1 MKNRNKVLLLGTAG
15 CFALSL
21 TSVAVAAAVDGAE
34 FVTAADVAVIDP
46 SDDSTTRYIVK
57 YKDGSTS
64 TLQNG
69 AQSVPAFSVQRAET
83 FARKYKGKVIRHLS
97 SVKSSVLELNPRQLK
112 AMVADPEVQ
121 YIEVDQKRY
130 LFDVI
135 TPMAQSTPYGIPMVQ
150 ANLVSDNNAANTP
163 VCVIDTGYRL
173 NHVDLPS
180 SGVTGFAFSGHGS
193 WSTDGNG
200 HGTHVAGTM
209 VALNNNDGV
218 VGVLPSG
225 QAGVHIVKIFNDS
238 GNWTF
243 ASDLIDG
250 IQSCQDAG
258 AKVVNMSLGGSSSS
272 QTEQTAMTNFYN
284 SGMLLI
290 AAAGNAGNTSLSYP
304 ASYNAV
310 VSVAAVDS
318 NRNLAS
324 FSQRNAQVEL
334 AGPGVAVNSTWN
346 NGGYNSISGTSMASP
361 HVAGV
366 AALVWSNHPQ
376 CTAPQIRSALQ
387 ATAQDRGTT
396 GRDNSFGFGIVQ
408 AKAAVD
414 YLTANGCSGGGGGGN
429 PPPTGGETFPNLSAT
444 TGNWLR
450 GSYVIPAGVSTLTF
464 TISGGTGD
472 ADLYVR
478 YNSQPTESQYNC
490 RPYLNGNA
498 EQCTITNP
506 QAGTWHVG
514 IKAYTSFSGVTM
526 SYSY

>member
-1 MKNRNKVLLLGTAG
+1 MKNRNKMLLLGTAG

-21 TSVAVAAAVDGAE
+21 TSVAVAAAVE
-34 FVTAADVAVIDP
+34 QPVFVSEADVAALDP
-46 SDDSTTRYIVK
+46 TDDSTTRYIVK
-57 YKDGSTS
+57 YKDGSVGS
-64 TLQNG
+64 LQNTAG
-69 AQSVPAFSVQRAET
+69 AVSAFSVQKADS
-83 FARKYKGKVIRHLS
+83 FARKHKTKVLKHLS
-97 SVKSSVLELNPRQLK
+97 SVKSSVLELNPRQVK
-112 AMVADPEVQ
+112 AMLADPEVD

-150 ANLVSDNNAANTP
+150 ANLVSDANAANTK
-163 VCVIDTGYRL
+163 VCVIDTGYTL
-173 NHVDLPS
+173 SHPDLPN
-180 SGVTGFAFSGHGS
+180 SGVSGFAFSGHGN
-193 WSTDGNG
+193 WSSDGNG

-218 VGVLPSG
+218 IGVLPSA
-225 QAGVHIVKIFNDS
+225 QADVHIVKIFNDA
-238 GNWTF
+238 GNWTY

-250 IQSCQDAG
+250 IQSCKDAG

-376 CTAPQIRSALQ
+376 CTAAQIRSALQ
-387 ATAQDRGTT
+387 VTAQDRGTA

-414 YLTANGCSGGGGGGN
+414 YLTANGCSGGGGGGST
-429 PPPTGGETFPNLSAT
+429 PPTGGETFPNLSAS
-444 TGNWLR
+444 TGSWLR
-450 GSYVIPAGVSTLTF
+450 GSYVIPSGVSSLTF

-490 RPYLNGNA
+490 RPYLNGNS
-498 EQCTITNP
+498 EQCTINNP

-514 IKAYTSFSGVTM
+514 IKAYAAFSGVTL

>member
-15 CFALSL
+15 CFALSV
-21 TSVAVAAAVDGAE
+21 TSVAVAAAVDGPK
-34 FVTAADVAVIDP
+34 FVTASDVASIDP
-46 SDDSTTRYIVK
+46 SDDSTKRYIIK
-57 YKDGSTS
+57 YQDGSAN
-64 TLQNG
+64 TLQKG
-69 AQSVPAFSVQRAET
+69 ARPGTAFSAQKADDLMRKHKVKPIKHLGSVQ
-83 FARKYKGKVIRHLS
+83 S
-97 SVKSSVLELNPRQLK
+97 SVAELNPRQLK
-112 AMVADPEVQ
+112 ALLSDPNVKYIEADP
-121 YIEVDQKRY
+121 KRY
-130 LFDVI
+130 LYDVI
-135 TPMAQSTPYGIPMVQ
+135 TPMAQSTPYGITMVQ
-150 ANLVSDNNAANTP
+150 ANLVSDANAANTK
-163 VCVIDTGYRL
+163 VCVIDTGYTL
-173 NHVDLPS
+173 SHSDLPS
-180 SGVTGFAFSGHGS
+180 SGVSGFAFSGHGN
-193 WSTDGNG
+193 WSSDGNG

-218 VGVLPSG
+218 IGVLPSG
-225 QAGVHIVKIFNDS
+225 QADVHIVKIFNDA

-258 AKVVNMSLGGSSSS
+258 AKVVNMSLGGGSSS
-272 QTEQTAMTNFYN
+272 QTEQTAMNNFYAD
-284 SGMLLI
+284 GMLLI
-290 AAAGNAGNTSLSYP
+290 AAAGNDGNTSLSYP
-304 ASYNAV
+304 ASYDAV

-376 CTAPQIRSALQ
+376 CTAPQIRSALRS
-387 ATAQDRGTT
+387 TAQDRGSA

-408 AKAAVD
+408 AKTAVD
-414 YLTANGCSGGGGGGN
+414 YLTANGCSGGGGGN
-429 PPPTGGETFPNLSAT
+429 TPPTGGETFPNLSAS

-472 ADLYVR
+472 ANLYVR
-478 YNSQPTESQYNC
+478 YNNQPSLSQYTC
-490 RPYLNGNA
+490 RPYLNGNT
-498 EQCTITNP
+498 EQCTINNP

-514 IKAYTSFSGVTM
+514 INAYTAFSGLSF